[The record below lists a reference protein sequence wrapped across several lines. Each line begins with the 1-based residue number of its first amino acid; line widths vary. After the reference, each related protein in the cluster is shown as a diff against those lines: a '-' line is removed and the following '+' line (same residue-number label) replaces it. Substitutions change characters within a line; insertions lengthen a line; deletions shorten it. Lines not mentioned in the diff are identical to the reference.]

1 MRRSVQGK
9 IRHNSLRSACA
20 SLGTYS
26 IFSLHYAL
34 HLKAVMIDFAERKVW

>member
-9 IRHNSLRSACA
+9 IRHNSPRSACA

-26 IFSLHYAL
+26 VFSLHYAL
-34 HLKAVMIDFAERKVW
+34 HLKAVMTDFAVRKVW